1 MRTALWDLTVLPQ
14 KLPNVNDQRKR
25 SKNIKCALPIF
36 LAQHQPQALFRRSA
50 VWCVYLVTLVHFS
63 HLKPCMCFATAGAV
77 SRGLQQLSNVQRVS
91 SFCLCGICCPCL
103 FLIHPSR
110 AIQTFRVFSFIFP
123 TLSSLNQGV
132 LTCIF
137 ILDVGTIPCLWLSL
151 SPFSGFPVLLYP
163 LNKGEPNLLTLFK
176 MQVAVYWLVI

>member
-1 MRTALWDLTVLPQ
+1 MCITYLFSTAPATGTFQ
-14 KLPNVNDQRKR
+14 KKWGLM
-25 SKNIKCALPIF
+25 C
-36 LAQHQPQALFRRSA
+36 LFGNLGA
-50 VWCVYLVTLVHFS
+50 FFS
-63 HLKPCMCFATAGAV
+63 PETMYVFCNC
-77 SRGLQQLSNVQRVS
+77 RS
-91 SFCLCGICCPCL
+91 SFTRTSTAQQCTKSLLLLSVWNLPLTHWICCPCL